1 MRMFKDKTAIVT
13 GAASGI
19 GKALSEELAKR
30 DAIVILTDVNAEL
43 LEKTTASIRADG
55 YNAEPVVIDVI
66 IDVTK
71 FADLKKLVDDTITK
85 YRRLDYLFNNAG
97 IAVFAE
103 ARDYTYEEEWRK
115 VIDIDIYGPVNGA
128 AAAFPKMVEQGFGH
142 IVNTASLAGL
152 IPASL
157 LCSYS
162 VAKHGVVGLSLTLRM
177 EGKDL
182 GVKVSVV
189 CPGLIQTPIYQSRVI
204 KLDQEQLLDKAPP
217 GMPPEKCA
225 RIILRGVKRNKPII
239 VVSVFAKILWGLY
252 RISPG
257 MMLRLGEIFT
267 RRFRKEYRIA

>member
-43 LEKTTASIRADG
+43 LEKTTAAIRADG
-55 YNAEPVVIDVI
+55 YNAESVV

-85 YRRLDYLFNNAG
+85 YGRLDYLFNNAG

-103 ARDYTYEEEWRK
+103 VRDYTYEEEWRK
-115 VIDIDIYGPVNGA
+115 VIDIDLYGPVNGA

-152 IPASL
+152 IPVSP

-189 CPGLIQTPIYQSRVI
+189 CPGLIQTPMYQSRVI
-204 KLDQEQLLDKAPP
+204 KYDQEQLLDKAPP

-239 VVSVFAKILWGLY
+239 VVSVIAKILWGLY